1 MMKNSVAI
9 WLFICAFAVFL
20 MAVIGAVTRLS
31 ESGLSIVE
39 WKPITGALPPM
50 NEAEWMDAF
59 NHYKTSPQYLQINE
73 GISLLDFKHI
83 FFWEWLH
90 RLWGRLIGMI
100 YFIPFVYFMARGKI
114 PASAKNTL
122 WGILGLGFLQG
133 AMGWYMVKSGLV
145 DMPAVSHYRLAAHL
159 GLAFVIFCALFR
171 MGLVMSDI
179 PVEKSAHKNLRPFV
193 RATLVLAAITMT
205 WGAFVAG
212 LRAGW
217 IYNTFPMMG
226 NHFIPTEILDMQ
238 PWWINFLENHAAV
251 QFTHRILALL
261 SFVMMVSVAVTGA
274 RRSASPL
281 LQKLFLS
288 LGGMACLQV
297 GLGIAT
303 ILTGVNITIATLH
316 QAGAVVILMIL
327 MSLLHVLSH
336 KENTHA

>member
-1 MMKNSVAI
+1 MKKSVSI

-20 MAVIGAVTRLS
+20 MALIGAVTRLS

-50 NEAEWMDAF
+50 NEAEWMEAF
-59 NHYKTSPQYLQINE
+59 NHYQTSPQYLKINE
-73 GISLLDFKHI
+73 GMSLLDFKHI

-100 YFIPFVYFMARGKI
+100 YFIPFVYFMVRRKI
-114 PASAKNTL
+114 PASAKNAL

-171 MGLVMSDI
+171 MGLILSPLPREDGKG
-179 PVEKSAHKNLRPFV
+179 ERTLRLWV
-193 RATLVLAAITMT
+193 KATLILVAITMT

-212 LRAGW
+212 LRAGL
-217 IYNTFPMMG
+217 IYNTFPLMG
-226 NHFIPTEILDMQ
+226 NHFIPVEILDLQ
-238 PWWINFLENHAAV
+238 PWWINFFENHAAV
-251 QFTHRILALL
+251 QFTHRLLALS
-261 SFVMMVSVAVTGA
+261 SFILMVFTAVTGV
-274 RRSASPL
+274 RRSESL
-281 LQKLFLS
+281 LSRKLFLA
-288 LGGMACLQV
+288 LGGMAFAQV

-303 ILTGVNITIATLH
+303 LLTSVNLAIATLH
-316 QAGAVVILMIL
+316 QAGALVILMIL
-327 MSLLHVLSH
+327 MSLLHLL
-336 KENTHA
+336 KENTHAA